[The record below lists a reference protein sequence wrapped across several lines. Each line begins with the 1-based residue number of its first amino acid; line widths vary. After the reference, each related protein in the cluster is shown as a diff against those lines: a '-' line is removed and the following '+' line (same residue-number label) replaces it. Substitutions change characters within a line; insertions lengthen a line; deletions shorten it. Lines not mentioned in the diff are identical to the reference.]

1 MRKYVC
7 SDLKIYT
14 QPDLICPTLAGAGV
28 CSVKVDG
35 VPLAFAS
42 RLSGDVPALVESATA
57 LRRDVARAGGQRLQ
71 VVRIARLAA
80 RVRRDAAGVHASFH
94 NSVIAERAAQRR
106 ERWPRSAPCWQGG
119 QLAPNL
125 ALAQLF

>member
-1 MRKYVC
+1 MR
-7 SDLKIYT
+7 
-14 QPDLICPTLAGAGV
+14 LAV
-28 CSVKVDG
+28 
-35 VPLAFAS
+35 AS
-42 RLSGDVPALVESATA
+42 HLGSNVLVESATA

-106 ERWPRSAPCWQGG
+106 ERWPGG
-119 QLAPNL
+119 ARARRVGRGDN
-125 ALAQLF
+125 